1 MDSFYV
7 EAFILTLIGFA
18 LIAPLFTCRRRS
30 VEELNLKP
38 IWQEFCS
45 GTIGAFGMN
54 IPSLRISLYDNFIV
68 ICFIN
73 PNVIPYKKIGN
84 VSVNTRFFSLRGS
97 GVMMRLKGFKS
108 SYYFNSRDPETLAKL
123 IKDRL

>member
-7 EAFILTLIGFA
+7 EAFILAVIGFA
-18 LIAPLFTCRRRS
+18 LIAPFFTCRRRA
-30 VEELNLKP
+30 VEEHNLKP

-45 GTIGAFGMN
+45 GKMGSFGMN
-54 IPSLRISLYDNFIV
+54 IPALRISLYDKFIV
-68 ICFIN
+68 ICFFN

-84 VSVNTRFFSLRGS
+84 VSVNTRFFSLRVK
-97 GVMMRLKGFKS
+97 GVMMKLKGFKS
-108 SYYFNSRDPETLAKL
+108 SYYFNSRDPEMLAKL